1 MIVEPCCA
9 EHQVPRLIRNGNG
22 NALFQTNGDVTI
34 EKLMQAACCL
44 ANSGFGEYWICIRE
58 VDITLMR
65 SAKRW
70 YDRGWVKRLHLLT
83 ATDQTELVATELGDE
98 WMKLTEYGWSEGMQ
112 MEMFCVVGETE
123 TVVVSGPMLLQAS
136 PRQMLSNYSAFTGP
150 VSRLMGREGIVGSLL
165 GIIQSVFRVQK
176 KKAEAEKAKAEA
188 AAPKKRQAKKK
199 SDAEGA
205 KGSGTTAPLGESSG
219 TGSADTSEATDQ
231 VSVPSDAPAEG

>member
-1 MIVEPCCA
+1 M
-9 EHQVPRLIRNGNG
+9 PRLIRNGNG

-70 YDRGWVKRLHLLT
+70 YDRGWVGRLHLLT
-83 ATDQTELVATELGDE
+83 STDQTELVATELGDK

-112 MEMFCVVGETE
+112 MEMFCVVGKTE
-123 TVVVSGPMLLQAS
+123 TVVVSGPMLLQPS
-136 PRQMLSNYSAFTGP
+136 PRQTLSSYSAFSGS
-150 VSRLMGREGIVGSLL
+150 VSRLMGADGIVGSLL

-176 KKAEAEKAKAEA
+176 KKTEAEKAKAEA
-188 AAPKKRQAKKK
+188 AAPKKRLAKKK

-205 KGSGTTAPLGESSG
+205 KGSGTSAP
-219 TGSADTSEATDQ
+219 
-231 VSVPSDAPAEG
+231 